1 MSGIAPDEE
10 PSKKGLLENPVA
22 HHEEYPGAY
31 QNAGITVGQP
41 ASIPQAIPVAGV
53 PVGALNYSNGV

>member
-1 MSGIAPDEE
+1 M
-10 PSKKGLLENPVA
+10 N
-22 HHEEYPGAY
+22 PGAY

-41 ASIPQAIPVAGV
+41 ANIPQAMMAAGLPVIVPASIPEAMPVAGV